1 LSVTVFFIV
10 WIVLL
15 LFGMP
20 IFFSLGTIS
29 LIYLMSHHEILLSV
43 PQRLTMTADSFPL
56 LAAPFFILMGNLMNT
71 AGVTRRIFN
80 FANCLVGHVRGGLG
94 HANVVASMIFAG
106 MSGAA
111 VADAAGL
118 GTIEI
123 KAMKEGGYDVDFA
136 AAITAASSTI
146 GPIIPPSLPMI
157 IYGVLANTSVG
168 GLFVGG
174 IIPGFLMGSALMVYV
189 YFFARNRNYPRHS
202 FPSLRG
208 FHTVFKEA
216 FLSLLT
222 PVILLGGIF
231 SGIFTPT
238 EAAAVAAFYAL
249 LLGFFYGEIK
259 IGDLPNIILRTI
271 ETNAVIMALVM
282 TAALFGWVI
291 TRAQVPQMMGQL
303 LVGISEN
310 PVIILLVLDC
320 FLLFVGC
327 FMEAIA
333 AQMILIPILLPV
345 VLKLGIS
352 PIHFGLIMIM
362 NLMIGTLTPPIG
374 VVLYVT
380 AKVADISFE
389 RITKATF
396 PFLLPLL
403 IVLLLI
409 TFFPQL
415 TLFCPSLILG
425 IG

>member
-80 FANCLVGHVRGGLG
+80 FANCLVGHIKGGLG

-189 YFFARNRNYPRHS
+189 YFFARNRKYPRHR

-208 FHTVFKEA
+208 FRTAFKEA

-259 IGDLPNIILRTI
+259 IGDLPKIILRTI

-291 TRAQVPQMMGQL
+291 TRAQVPQMMGRL

-352 PIHFGLIMIM
+352 PVHFGVIMIM

-380 AKVADISFE
+380 AKVADVSFE
-389 RITKATF
+389 RITKATL
-396 PFLLPLL
+396 PFLIPLL
-403 IVLLLI
+403 VVLLLVTLI
-409 TFFPQL
+409 PQL
-415 TLFCPSLILG
+415 TMFLPSLILG
-425 IG
+425 LR

>member
-1 LSVTVFFIV
+1 MDISIFFV
-10 WIVLL
+10 LWIVLL
-15 LFGMP
+15 LLGMP
-20 IFFSLGTIS
+20 IFFSLGSVS
-29 LIYLMSHHEILLSV
+29 LIYLMSHHEVLLSV

-71 AGVTRRIFN
+71 AGVTKRIFN
-80 FANCLVGHVRGGLG
+80 FANCLVGHIRGGLG
-94 HANVVASMIFAG
+94 HANIFASMIFAG

-123 KAMKEGGYDVDFA
+123 EAMKEGGYDVDFA

-168 GLFVGG
+168 GLFIAG
-174 IIPGFLMGSALMVYV
+174 IIPGFLMASALMIYV
-189 YFFARNRNYPRHS
+189 YFYTRNKNYPRRA
-202 FPSLRG
+202 FPRFSE
-208 FHTVFKEA
+208 FVMVFKEA

-249 LLGFFYGEIK
+249 LLGFFYREIR
-259 IGDLPNIILRTI
+259 ITDLPDIILQTV

-282 TAALFGWVI
+282 TASLFGWVI
-291 TRAQVPQMMGQL
+291 TRAQVPQMMGEF
-303 LVGISEN
+303 LVGISQE
-310 PVIILLVLDC
+310 PMVILLILNAL
-320 FLLFVGC
+320 LLFVGC

-345 VLKLGIS
+345 VLQLGIS
-352 PIHFGLIMIM
+352 PIHFGLIMIL

-380 AKVADISFE
+380 ARVADITFE
-389 RITKATF
+389 RVTRATL
-396 PFLLPLL
+396 PFLIPLL
-403 IVLLLI
+403 AVLLLI
-409 TFFPQL
+409 TLIPQL
-415 TLFCPSLILG
+415 TLFLPTLILG
-425 IG
+425 IQ

>member
-1 LSVTVFFIV
+1 MSIALFFTIWV
-10 WIVLL
+10 ILL

-29 LIYLMSHHEILLSV
+29 LFYLMSHHEVLLSV

-56 LAAPFFILMGNLMNT
+56 LAAPFFILMGNLMNM

-80 FANCLVGHVRGGLG
+80 FANCLVGHIKGGLG

-123 KAMKEGGYDVDFA
+123 KAMKERGYDAEFA

-174 IIPGFLMGSALMVYV
+174 IIPGFLMGSALMIYV
-189 YFFARNRNYPRHS
+189 YFFARNKNYPRHQFPNLGS
-202 FPSLRG
+202 FITAFR
-208 FHTVFKEA
+208 EA

-249 LLGFFYGEIK
+249 LLGFFYREIK
-259 IGDLPNIILRTI
+259 ITDLPNIILRTI

-282 TAALFGWVI
+282 TASLFGWVI
-291 TRAQVPQMMGQL
+291 TRAQVPQMMGKL
-303 LVGISEN
+303 LVNISEN
-310 PVIILLVLDC
+310 PIIILLVLDC

-345 VLKLGIS
+345 ILKLGIS

-380 AKVADISFE
+380 AKVAEISFE
-389 RITKATF
+389 RIAKATF
-396 PFLLPLL
+396 PFLMPLL

-409 TFFPQL
+409 TLFPQL
-415 TLFCPSLILG
+415 TLFLPSLILG

>member
-1 LSVTVFFIV
+1 MTAFFLF
-10 WIVLL
+10 WILFLVL
-15 LFGMP
+15 GMP
-20 IFFSLGTIS
+20 IFFSLGLIS
-29 LIYLMSHHEILLSV
+29 LFYLMSHHEVLLSV
-43 PQRLTMTADSFPL
+43 PQRLTLTADSFPL

-71 AGVTRRIFN
+71 SGVTRRIFN
-80 FANCLVGHVRGGLG
+80 FADCLVGHIKGGLG

-123 KAMKEGGYDVDFA
+123 EAMKKAGYDIDFS

-168 GLFVGG
+168 GLFLGG
-174 IIPGFLMGSALMVYV
+174 VIPGILMGLSLMIYVYV
-189 YFFARNRNYPRHS
+189 YARNKNYPHHA
-202 FPSLRG
+202 FPTLRE
-208 FHTVFKEA
+208 FSRAFQEA

-231 SGIFTPT
+231 SGMFTPT

-249 LLGFFYGEIK
+249 LLGFFYHELTLK
-259 IGDLPNIILRTI
+259 DLPGIILQTI
-271 ETNAVIMALVM
+271 ETNAVVMALVM
-282 TAALFGWVI
+282 TASLFGWVI
-291 TRAQVPQMMGQL
+291 TRAQAPQMMGKF
-303 LVGISEN
+303 LVGISSS
-310 PVIILLVLDC
+310 PLLILLVINL

-345 VLKLGIS
+345 VLKIGIN
-352 PIHFGLIMIM
+352 PIHFGVMMVL
-362 NLMIGTLTPPIG
+362 NLMLGTLTPPIG

-389 RITKATF
+389 EVTRATL
-396 PFLLPLL
+396 PFLVPLL

-409 TFFPQL
+409 TLFPQL
-415 TLFCPSLILG
+415 TMFLPRMLLG
-425 IG
+425 VE

>member
-1 LSVTVFFIV
+1 MGMTLFFTLWFVFLV
-10 WIVLL
+10 
-15 LFGMP
+15 FGMP
-20 IFFSLGTIS
+20 IFFSLGLIS
-29 LIYLMSHHEILLSV
+29 LAYLMSHHEILLSV

-71 AGVTRRIFN
+71 SGVTRRIFN
-80 FANCLVGHVRGGLG
+80 FANCLVGHIRGGLG

-123 KAMKEGGYDVDFA
+123 EAMKEGGYDVDFA
-136 AAITAASSTI
+136 CAITAASSTI

-168 GLFVGG
+168 GLFIGG
-174 IIPGFLMGSALMVYV
+174 IVPGVLMGFSLMLYV
-189 YFFARNRNYPRHS
+189 YLFARNKNYPRRT
-202 FPSLRG
+202 FPTIKNFLAALQ
-208 FHTVFKEA
+208 EA

-231 SGIFTPT
+231 SGVFTPT

-249 LLGFFYGEIK
+249 LLGMYYREIK
-259 IGDLPNIILRTI
+259 ISDLPDIILNTI
-271 ETNAVIMALVM
+271 ETNAVIIALVM
-282 TAALFGWVI
+282 TASLFGWVI
-291 TRAQVPQMMGQL
+291 TRAQVPQMMGKL
-303 LVGISEN
+303 LIDISDN
-310 PVIILLVLDC
+310 PLVILLILDL

-345 VLKLGIS
+345 VLRLGIS
-352 PIHFGLIMIM
+352 PIHFGLVMIL

-389 RITKATF
+389 RVTKATF
-396 PFLLPLL
+396 PFLVPLL

-409 TFFPQL
+409 TLFPAL
-415 TLFCPSLILG
+415 TTFLPSVILG
-425 IG
+425 IE

>member
-1 LSVTVFFIV
+1 MGMTSFFII
-10 WIVLL
+10 WMLL
-15 LFGMP
+15 LLLGMP
-20 IFFSLGTIS
+20 IFFSLGLIS
-29 LIYLMSHHEILLSV
+29 LFYLMSHHEILLSV

-56 LAAPFFILMGNLMNT
+56 LAAPFFILMGNFMNT

-80 FANCLVGHVRGGLG
+80 FANCLVGHIKGGLG

-123 KAMKEGGYDVDFA
+123 EAMKEGGYDVDFS

-168 GLFVGG
+168 GLFIGG
-174 IIPGFLMGSALMVYV
+174 IVPGALMALSLMVYV
-189 YFFARNRNYPRHS
+189 YIYARNKNYPHHP
-202 FPSLRG
+202 FPKFRE
-208 FHTVFKEA
+208 FFKAFQEA

-249 LLGFFYGEIK
+249 LLGFFYRELK
-259 IGDLPNIILRTI
+259 LADLPGIILHTI
-271 ETNAVIMALVM
+271 ETNAVVMALVM
-282 TAALFGWVI
+282 TASLFGWVI
-291 TRAQVPQMMGQL
+291 TRAQVPQMMGKFL
-303 LVGISEN
+303 IGISTN
-310 PVIILLVLDC
+310 PLVILLILDL

-345 VLKLGIS
+345 VLRLGIS
-352 PIHFGLIMIM
+352 PIHFGVIMVL

-380 AKVADISFE
+380 ARVADISFE
-389 RITKATF
+389 RIAKTTF
-396 PFLLPLL
+396 PFLIPLL
-403 IVLLLI
+403 VVLLLI
-409 TFFPQL
+409 TIFPKL
-415 TLFCPSLILG
+415 VLFLPSVLLG
-425 IG
+425 IE